1 MAKTSK
7 ISCFMKRKKYTL
19 SLNDF
24 LTFVNNVLF
33 GVNERRKIYVSPK
46 LQITKPLVFQLS
58 MLRPHQR
65 AWIYSCLPKRFQR
78 EMFSA
83 WNSMYVFIVFKVKI
97 TRCKFFTC
105 KLFKE
110 NPQTRMPMFTKEK
123 NTNKRNFCFMYRRF
137 THRLALWWDYTF
149 SNWAFWDQ
157 TFYEIILKLVRN
169 HFHPYVLWCN
179 PKLLPFL
186 SRVANIGIR

>member
-1 MAKTSK
+1 MEPKETWIQPSFIVVFVMAKTSK

-65 AWIYSCLPKRFQR
+65 AWIYSCLPKRFHR

-110 NPQTRMPMFTKEK
+110 NPQTRMPMFTKKK

-137 THRLALWWDYTF
+137 TAQIGFVMRLYL
-149 SNWAFWDQ
+149 Q
-157 TFYEIILKLVRN
+157 
-169 HFHPYVLWCN
+169 
-179 PKLLPFL
+179 
-186 SRVANIGIR
+186 